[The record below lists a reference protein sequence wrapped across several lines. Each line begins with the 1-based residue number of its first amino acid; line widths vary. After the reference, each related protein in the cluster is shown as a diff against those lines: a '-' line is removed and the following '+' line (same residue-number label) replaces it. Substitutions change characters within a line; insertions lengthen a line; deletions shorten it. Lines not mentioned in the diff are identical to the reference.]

1 MNQTQHKI
9 IKIEIEKLKGLK
21 DVEIDLSEKSL
32 VAIMGSIG
40 EGKSTILH
48 ALACVYDPVNNP
60 HISSANSLLPPLRRC
75 YQICYRT
82 DI

>member
-32 VAIMGSIG
+32 VAIMGPNG

-48 ALACVYDPVNNP
+48 ALAYVYNPVNSP
-60 HISSANSLLPPLRRC
+60 HISSTNYYSHLSGSVVG
-75 YQICYRT
+75 
-82 DI
+82 